1 MKPVTNLFRSAL
13 LVCQAAAG
21 LSLSS
26 AVAAPVDVLPVKQI
40 GLELARD
47 IAMASVEACRKDGY
61 NVAVVVLDRAGNVQV
76 ALRDTLAER
85 HTLEI
90 AERKAGMTIMS
101 GIEAGAFRAA
111 RGDIRPELNHID
123 GLIVMDGALPIRA
136 AGSLIGAVGVSGAPG
151 GDKDAACAAA
161 ALGKVEE
168 RLEFAM

>member
-1 MKPVTNLFRSAL
+1 MKTLLPLAL
-13 LVCQAAAG
+13 LVASLPAA
-21 LSLSS
+21 SLP
-26 AVAAPVDVLPVKQI
+26 ALAAQPDVLPVKQI

-47 IAMASVEACRKDGY
+47 IAMASVEACRQDGY
-61 NVAVVVLDRAGNVQV
+61 NVSAVVLDRAGNVQV
-76 ALRDTLAER
+76 ALRDTLAAR

-101 GIEAGAFRAA
+101 GTDSGEFRAA

-136 AGSLIGAVGVSGAPG
+136 AGSLIGAVGISGAPG

-161 ALGKVEE
+161 ALKKVEE

>member
-1 MKPVTNLFRSAL
+1 MKTLLPLAL
-13 LVCQAAAG
+13 LVASLPAA
-21 LSLSS
+21 SLP
-26 AVAAPVDVLPVKQI
+26 ALAAQPDVLPVKQI

-47 IAMASVEACRKDGY
+47 IAMASVEACRQDGY
-61 NVAVVVLDRAGNVQV
+61 NVSAVVLDRAGNVQV
-76 ALRDTLAER
+76 ALPDTLAAR

-101 GIEAGAFRAA
+101 GTESGEFRAA

-136 AGSLIGAVGVSGAPG
+136 AGSLIGAVGISGAPG

-161 ALGKVEE
+161 ALKKVEE

>member
-1 MKPVTNLFRSAL
+1 MKTL
-13 LVCQAAAG
+13 LPLVLAAAA
-21 LSLSS
+21 LP
-26 AVAAPVDVLPVKQI
+26 AQATDMVPVRQI

-47 IAMASVEACRKDGY
+47 IAMGAVEACRKDGY
-61 NVAVVVLDRAGNVQV
+61 NVSAVVLDRAGNVQA
-76 ALRDTLAER
+76 ALRDTLAAR

-101 GIEAGAFRAA
+101 GIGSGEFRAA
-111 RGDIRPELNHID
+111 RGDIRPELNHMT

-136 AGSLIGAVGVSGAPG
+136 AGALIGAVGISGAPG

-161 ALGKVEE
+161 ALQKVEE